1 MANMLYVLWCAAFN
15 VSFLLG
21 FMLLEHRHS
30 DAMSATPPL
39 FENINRH
46 SLVLFLLSNLATGVV
61 NLLVSTM
68 YASVPESMTY
78 LFLYM
83 LAMCGLV
90 PAGLSPAVA

>member
-1 MANMLYVLWCAAFN
+1 M
-15 VSFLLG
+15 LLG
-21 FMLLEHRHS
+21 HRQS

-39 FENINRH
+39 FESINRH
-46 SLVLFLLSNLATGVV
+46 SLVLFLVSNLATGVV

-78 LFLYM
+78 LFFYM

-90 PAGLSPAVA
+90 PAGLSPAAA